1 MIVRRRID
9 DDDYDY
15 DDNDDANDDFSTFRK
30 RARKRAMK
38 ADDAFFENSLEEK
51 WRKMCPQNKE
61 KNSLTKTLNLTLWL
75 TF

>member
-15 DDNDDANDDFSTFRK
+15 DDNDDAND
-30 RARKRAMK
+30 
-38 ADDAFFENSLEEK
+38 AFFENSLEEK
-51 WRKMCPQNKE
+51 WRKMCPQNE